1 MDSQPLRVDDSA
13 VSPVIGTILIVA
25 ITVILAAVAGT
36 YFITAGEQT
45 QQTTPQAS
53 FEFDYDEDASPSA
66 SDPLYDGGPS
76 GPGGELTIRHD
87 GGDTLP
93 ADRIVI
99 RDDDGNTISSPFASD
114 VTAGTSITIAMDR
127 DDTVRIVYTA
137 TQNTDSTSAVI
148 ASYEET

>member
-1 MDSQPLRVDDSA
+1 MDSQRLRADDSA

-36 YFITAGEQT
+36 YFISVGEQT

-53 FEFDYDEDASPSA
+53 FEFDYDADPSA
-66 SDPLYDGGPS
+66 SGPLVDGS
-76 GPGGELTIRHD
+76 NGGELTIRHD

-93 ADRIVI
+93 ADRTVI
-99 RDDDGNTISSPFASD
+99 RDEDGNEISAPFASD
-114 VTAGTSITIAMDR
+114 VTAGAVITIHMDQ
-127 DDTVRIVYTA
+127 DDTVRITYTA